1 MNMRYSLVFFL
12 VLFIGCSRFDPER
25 RLLVEDLRIDVFGTS
40 RELAFTNKNA
50 GFLYTETNAEHNR
63 GWHGWHVMSRKIM
76 DDYLITIDDR
86 ELLKSQVHLTQVYPN
101 RVQRAYPIGVQETVT
116 LLDSIDAIVIELSTI
131 KGSAVGL
138 RPLFSGSQNPADYVT
153 RSHGDVILIA
163 RKNHLQRTPSADY
176 PVWIGATVIGA
187 DRKVSATSVQGGF
200 RVGPALAQAAIVN
213 GVSVAILAAGD
224 TEEQTL
230 ERTRFVATRY
240 GDLIQS
246 RKDRMQ
252 HLMDRTALRTT
263 DHRLD
268 MAFHWALLSMDALIM
283 QQRKKGIFAGLPWFS
298 NYWGRDSFISLP
310 GATLVQGNFF
320 DAKEILQ
327 SFAEWQ
333 DVNPA
338 SPTFGRIP
346 NLVTPSSIS
355 YNTADGTPRFIGAL
369 GEYINYSGDT
379 AFARSVYPVVR
390 RAVEGSLKNRI
401 DRNGLLTHGDAE
413 TWMDA
418 VGPEGP
424 WSPRGNRAND
434 IQALWYQQLL
444 ISSWLAGLADDEKSF
459 REWFSYAE
467 QVRISFNR
475 LFLDRSTNRIYDHLN
490 ADNTPDGE
498 FRPNQIFALSLIDDP
513 QIRFNAFKEITA
525 ELVYPHGV
533 ASVSQNDQNFHPY
546 HHHMPYYVQD
556 AAYHNGIVWTW
567 LAGPWIS
574 VATQFGYADTAYFVT
589 QNMIHQILDRGAVG
603 TISELLDAAP
613 REGESEPRLSG
624 TFTQA
629 WSLAEFLR
637 NTYQDYLG
645 VAVDAVE
652 NKLELAPHLPASVS
666 DAAFNVAVG
675 AHILRVRYHQSP
687 SEGIIRL
694 SSPAGAPTIDVV
706 ATWRLESGIEHNFAY
721 MLAPLTEAELTVKS
735 DGVYVEDANGS
746 RRLQMDIIRAFD
758 PDSSLVPISLA
769 VPVVRPGLKALRG
782 PDHRLLNN
790 EEIKS
795 PNSGATVLYDRT
807 DPKGD
812 DQGPGSFT
820 YPKIAQL
827 RPGSLDITRFTVSA
841 DEKRAYFKVQFH
853 TLSDPGWHPEYG
865 FQLTFTGIA
874 IDTDG
879 RAGSGQR
886 TVGRNAQYSL
896 PARHAYEI
904 IVYVGGG
911 IRIEDG
917 KGTVL
922 AEYLPVPGDE
932 ANPLGRA
939 SSGTLSFAIPF
950 EVIGKPGANWNY
962 AVLVGAQDDHGGA
975 GLGDFRTVGPLP
987 TEWTG
992 GGKRSLRDP
1001 NVYDVLLPK
1010 P

>member
-1 MNMRYSLVFFL
+1 MQKSLSLVATAL
-12 VLFIGCSRFDPER
+12 LSGCTTFDPDIK
-25 RLLVEDLRIDVFGTS
+25 VSVDDLRIDVFGAS

-50 GFLYTETNAEHNR
+50 GFLYTETNAEHTR
-63 GWHGWHVMSRKIM
+63 GWHGWHVMSTKIM
-76 DDYLITIDDR
+76 DDYLITIDNR
-86 ELLKSQVHLTQVYPN
+86 ELLKSQVHLTQVYPD
-101 RVQRAYPIGVQETVT
+101 RIQRSYPIGVQETVT
-116 LLDSIDAIVIELSTI
+116 LIDSIDAIVIELGII
-131 KGSAVGL
+131 KGSTVGI
-138 RPLFSGSQNPADYVT
+138 RPLFSSSQNPADYVT

-163 RKNHLQRTPSADY
+163 RKDHLQRTASADY
-176 PVWIGATVIGA
+176 PVWMGITATGD
-187 DRKVSATSVQGGF
+187 DRTVSATAVQGSF
-200 RVGPALAQAAIVN
+200 RIGPAMAQAAIVK
-213 GVSVAILAAGD
+213 GASVAILTAGD

-230 ERTRFVATRY
+230 ERTRFVAKHY
-240 GDLIQS
+240 QNLIQG

-252 HLMDRTALRTT
+252 RVLDRTAVRTT

-310 GATLVQGNFF
+310 GATLIQGSFSE
-320 DAKEILQ
+320 AREILQ

-338 SPTFGRIP
+338 SPTYGRIP

-355 YNTADGTPRFIGAL
+355 YNTADGTPRFIEAL
-369 GEYINYSGDT
+369 GEYVNYSGDT

-390 RAVEGSLKNRI
+390 RAVEGSLRKRI

-444 ISSWLAGLADDEKSF
+444 ISSWLAGLTDDEKSF
-459 REWFSYAE
+459 QEWFSYAE

-475 LFLDRSTNRIYDHLN
+475 MFLDRSSNRIYDHLN
-490 ADNTPDGE
+490 ADNTADGQ
-498 FRPNQIFALSLIDDP
+498 FRPNQIFTLGLIDDP
-513 QIRFNAFKEITA
+513 QIRFQVFREMTA
-525 ELVYPHGV
+525 KLVYPHGM
-533 ASVSQNDQNFHPY
+533 ASLSQDDQNFHPY
-546 HHHMPYYVQD
+546 HHYMPYYVQD

-567 LAGPWIS
+567 LAGRWIS
-574 VATQFGYADTAYFVT
+574 AATQFGYTESAYHVT
-589 QNMIHQILDRGAVG
+589 QNMIHQILDRGAIG
-603 TISELLDAAP
+603 TMSELLDAAV

-652 NKLELAPHLPASVS
+652 NKLELAPHLPVSVS

-675 AHILRVRYHQSP
+675 GYVLRIRYHRSP
-687 SEGIIRL
+687 SEGLIKL
-694 SSPAGAPTIDVV
+694 SSPAGAPTIDVL

-721 MLAPLTEAELTVKS
+721 MLAPLTEAELTIKA
-735 DGVYVEDANGS
+735 DGVYVEDQNGS
-746 RRLQMDIIRAFD
+746 RKLQMDIVRAFD
-758 PDSSLVPISLA
+758 PDSSLAPISLA
-769 VPVVRPGLKALRG
+769 VPVVRTDLKALQG
-782 PDHRLLNN
+782 PGHRLLTN
-790 EEIKS
+790 EEIKFDN
-795 PNSGATVLYDRT
+795 PGATVLYDRT
-807 DPKGD
+807 DPAGD
-812 DQGPGSFT
+812 DRGTGSLT

-827 RPGSLDITRFTVSA
+827 RPGSLDITRFTVTA
-841 DEKRAYFKVQFH
+841 DDKNAYFKLQFR

-865 FQLTFTGIA
+865 FQLTFVGIA

-879 RAGSGQR
+879 RTGSGR
-886 TVGRNAQYSL
+886 RPVGRNAQYSL
-896 PARHAYEI
+896 PPGHAYETM
-904 IVYVGGG
+904 VFVGGG
-911 IRIEDG
+911 IRIEDE

-922 AEYLPVPGDE
+922 AEYLPVPNDE
-932 ANPLGRA
+932 VNPLGSA
-939 SSGTLSFAIPF
+939 SSGTISFAIPL
-950 EVIGKPGANWNY
+950 EVIGKPAPSWNY
-962 AVLVGAQDDHGGA
+962 TVLVGAQDDHGGA
-975 GLGDFRTVGPLP
+975 GLGDFRPAGPLA
-987 TEWTG
+987 TEWKG
-992 GGKRSLRDP
+992 GGKKSAGDP
-1001 NVYDVLLPK
+1001 NVYDVVLPN